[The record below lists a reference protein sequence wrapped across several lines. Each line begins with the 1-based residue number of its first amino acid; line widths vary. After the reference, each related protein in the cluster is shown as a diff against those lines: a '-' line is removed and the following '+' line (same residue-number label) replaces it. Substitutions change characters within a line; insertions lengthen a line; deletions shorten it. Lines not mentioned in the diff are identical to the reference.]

1 MSQSTFILPNEKEL
15 FALIAQGDQA
25 AFTKIFDHYEPRIF
39 PFVLKIT
46 RSEMFAEEIVQE
58 LFIKLWTNR
67 ASVAEVENPRS
78 YIFRMATNRTYNYL
92 KMQARRTLVEEKGSA
107 FAILDENSTEDFIDF
122 KQTEETINKAVEAL
136 PDQQKKV
143 YILSRRIGM
152 SAEEIA
158 VQMNIS
164 PKTVKNHLTEALR
177 SLRMQLQNSPGSAIA
192 LIVFLV
198 KNAR

>member
-1 MSQSTFILPNEKEL
+1 MIASPAILPNEKEL
-15 FALIAQGDQA
+15 FVLISKGDQA
-25 AFTKIFDHYEPRIF
+25 AFTKVFDHYEPRIF

-67 ASVAEVENPRS
+67 SAVADIENPRS

-92 KMQARRTLVEEKGSA
+92 KSQARRLVAEERGTDLA
-107 FAILDENSTEDFIDF
+107 LLEENSTEELIDF
-122 KQTEETINKAVEAL
+122 KQTEETINKAVESL
-136 PDQQKKV
+136 PEQQKKV
-143 YILSRRIGM
+143 YILSRRLGM

-158 VQMNIS
+158 EQMNLS

-177 SLRMQLQNSPGSAIA
+177 SLKQQLQNSPGAAIA

-198 KNAR
+198 RNAR